1 MPMDVGLAIIF
12 QATDKSRSD
21 LEVYQQELR
30 LGEMA
35 ESLGFQS
42 IWGVEH
48 HFTDYTMC
56 PDVLQM
62 LTYFAAKSDTLLL
75 GSMVVVLPWHH
86 PMRVAEEVSMLDHL
100 SNGRVIL
107 GLGRGLGR
115 IEFDG
120 FGVDMNKSRELF
132 NESAEMILSGL
143 EQGWCEYDGKYI
155 KQARRD
161 IRPRPHTTFRGRSYA
176 AAVSPESFP
185 IVARL
190 GLGLCIIPQKPW
202 EIVAEELAT
211 YRQVYRES
219 NGDDAPAPIVAG
231 WTFCDEDE
239 GRARDMALKYIG
251 GYWRTVIDHYEFTG
265 AHLAQMKGYE
275 NYARMQEIVTAPGGT
290 DAMTEFFL
298 NLQIWGTPEQCYE
311 KIMTIKSLTGAGAY
325 NAVFSYAGMPY
336 EDAERSMRLFA
347 RTVLPRLQALDDVP
361 LGVPRPAAA

>member
-1 MPMDVGLAIIF
+1 MHVGMTTFFQNLGRSTSDHAVYRHEMSMADLA
-12 QATDKSRSD
+12 
-21 LEVYQQELR
+21 EP
-30 LGEMA
+30 
-35 ESLGFQS
+35 LGFES
-42 IWGVEH
+42 VWGVEH

-62 LTYFAAKSDTLLL
+62 LSYFAAKSETLLL
-75 GSMVVVLPWHH
+75 GSMVVVLPWHN
-86 PMRVAEEVSMLDHL
+86 PMRVAEEICMLDNL

-120 FGVDMNKSRELF
+120 LGVDMSRSRELF
-132 NESAEMILSGL
+132 NESAEMILTGL
-143 EQGWCEYDGKYI
+143 ERGWCEYDGKFI
-155 KQARRD
+155 KQERRD

-176 AAVSPESFP
+176 AAVSTESFP

-202 EIVAEELAT
+202 EIVADELTA
-211 YRQVYRES
+211 YRGVYAEA
-219 NGDDAPAPIVAG
+219 NGAEAPAPIVAG
-231 WTFCDEDE
+231 WTFCDESAE
-239 GRARDMALKYIG
+239 RAREMATRYIG

-275 NYARMQEIVTAPGGT
+275 NYARMQEIVTAPGGA
-290 DAMTEFFL
+290 DAMSEFFL
-298 NLQIWGTPEQCYE
+298 NLQVWGTPEQCYE
-311 KIMTIKSLTGAGAY
+311 KIMTIKHLTGAGAY
-325 NAVFSYAGMPY
+325 NGVFSYAGMPY

-347 RTVLPRLQALDDVP
+347 RSVMPRLQALDDQP